1 MLRDFN
7 NIRKPMKSTHNT
19 ARAYGKGAI
28 AMLCMATGTAV
39 LMAACSTVKPPA
51 KEFSQDRLAES
62 IRVPAGHV
70 VVLETTAVGVLNY
83 ECRRNPASTG
93 PASWTLASPK
103 ADLIDRTGKTVGNY
117 SGPPALWTH
126 MDGSTVVGSQLAV
139 SPALGATNLSNQLSK
154 GVAGKNVGAMQ
165 DVAYSQRINTKGGL
179 DFSKACG
186 EADVG
191 DKTALPYQADYI
203 FWKPV

>member
-1 MLRDFN
+1 
-7 NIRKPMKSTHNT
+7 MKTTHNT
-19 ARAYGKGAI
+19 LKAYGKSAI
-28 AMLCMATGTAV
+28 ATLFIVTGTAV
-39 LMAACSTVKPPA
+39 IMAACSTAKPPA
-51 KEFSQDRLAES
+51 KEFSQDRLVES

-83 ECRRNPASTG
+83 ECRRGAADAAPTG
-93 PASWTLASPK
+93 WVLVSPK

-139 SPALGATNLSNQLSK
+139 SPAVGATNLSNQLSR
-154 GVAGKNVGAMQ
+154 GVAGKNAGVMQ
-165 DVAYSQRINTKGGL
+165 DVGYIQRINTKGGMDL
-179 DFSKACG
+179 SKACG

-191 DKTALPYQADYI
+191 DKLTLPYQADYI